1 MMTQY
6 KELKQRYTDFMLL
19 FRLGDFYELFLD
31 DAEKGARILSITLTS
46 RQGAPMAG
54 IPHHAAESYIARLI
68 QAGQKVAICEQM
80 EAPGKGKKL
89 LRRDVVRVV
98 TPGTVT
104 DTAYLVGAANNFLL
118 AVTRGREGTGV
129 ALVDVSTG
137 EFWAGE
143 DAGAQGAV
151 GAEDGVLSAALLRRP
166 SEIVLPDTL
175 RDASDLL
182 ARLDATG
189 TTLSFCDVAA
199 FGGRRA
205 VAELCTHFGVAS
217 LEPFGVGGLTI
228 GLQAA
233 AGALAYLRA
242 TQGDALGHL
251 TRLQRLHTGDAL
263 TLDAT
268 AVETLELVEASDGRA
283 RGSLFGVLNETV
295 TPMGARLLRQWL
307 LRPLLDPD
315 AIAARQDA
323 VETLVNAPAVR
334 DQLRGLMRRVGD
346 VERLTSRAIL
356 GLAHAR
362 DLAGLRS
369 CLEPLEAIRSAC
381 AALAVDDADVRQP
394 SDAGGGPDEGDG
406 LPRSGA
412 EGPHRGMGG
421 ASTAGSPS
429 PSSGPPSA
437 SLLAHARH
445 EIAPLSE
452 VRALLAD
459 ALVDEPP
466 LTLHDGGLIRESW
479 DERLST
485 LVSEARDARAWIA
498 GLEERERART
508 GLSSLRVRFN
518 RVFGYGIEVTHAQAA
533 RVPGEYVRRQ
543 TLAGA
548 ERYVTTE
555 LKEYEAKVLGADERR
570 RRLEYELF
578 DDVRRRVAEHAGA
591 LLATARALARLDV
604 LAALAEV
611 AHARGHARPVVDR
624 GDALVIAEGRHP
636 VLEARAEA
644 PVTANDL
651 ALDAAASIV
660 ILTGPNMAGK
670 SVYLRQTGHIVVMAQ
685 MGAFVP
691 AREARIGVV
700 DRLFTRVGAQ
710 DNLSRG
716 QSTFLVEMVET
727 ATILN
732 NVTPRSLVLLDE
744 VGRGTSTFDGLA
756 IAWAVVERL
765 HEPPSGRALAPSGRA
780 LERPGPASP
789 KVLFATH
796 FHELT
801 QLADRLPRVR
811 NFHVAVR
818 EWNDEIIF
826 LHKVRAG
833 STDRSYGIQVA
844 RLAGLPAPVIAR
856 AKALLSELEA
866 AGHRRADAADAE
878 QLGLFAAAPDP
889 IVAELAHLDLAHLT
903 PIEALNLLVKWQ
915 AERAGGRSPGARES
929 R

>member
-6 KELKQRYTDFMLL
+6 RELKQQYPDFMLL
-19 FRLGDFYELFLD
+19 FRLGDFYELFLE
-31 DAEKGARILSITLTS
+31 DAERGAKILSITLTS

-68 QAGQKVAICEQM
+68 HAGQKVAICEQM

-89 LRRDVVRVV
+89 LRRQVVRVV

-104 DTAYLVGAANNFLL
+104 DTAYLAGGTNNFLL
-118 AVTRGREGTGV
+118 AVVRAREGTGV

-143 DAGAQGAV
+143 DTGTAAGAV
-151 GAEDGVLSAALLRRP
+151 GTDDGVLAAALLRRP
-166 SEIVLPDTL
+166 SEIVLPESL
-175 RDASDLL
+175 RETTDLL
-182 ARLDATG
+182 ARLAATG
-189 TTLSFCDVAA
+189 ATLSFTDGAS

-205 VAELCTHFGVAS
+205 GAELCAQFGVTS
-217 LEPFGVGGLTI
+217 LEPFGVGDLTV

-233 AGALAYLRA
+233 AGALGYLRA

-263 TLDAT
+263 ALDAT
-268 AVETLELVEASDGRA
+268 AVETLELIEASGGGA
-283 RGSLFGVLNETV
+283 RGSLFGVLDETA
-295 TPMGARLLRQWL
+295 TPMGARLLRQWM

-315 AIAARQDA
+315 AIRARQDA
-323 VETLVNAPAVR
+323 IAALFEAPAVR
-334 DQLRGLMRRVGD
+334 DQLRKLLRRVGD
-346 VERLTSRAIL
+346 LERLTSRAIL

-362 DLAGLRS
+362 DLVGLRA
-369 CLEPLEAIRSAC
+369 CLEPLDDVRKAC
-381 AALAVDDADVRQP
+381 ASLTGAALLD
-394 SDAGGGPDEGDG
+394 
-406 LPRSGA
+406 
-412 EGPHRGMGG
+412 
-421 ASTAGSPS
+421 TA
-429 PSSGPPSA
+429 
-437 SLLAHARH
+437 RE
-445 EIAPLSE
+445 EIAPLGE
-452 VRALLAD
+452 VRTLLAD

-466 LTLHDGGLIRESW
+466 LTLHDGGLIREGW
-479 DERLST
+479 DERLGAIVT
-485 LVSEARDARAWIA
+485 EAREARAWIA

-508 GLSSLRVRFN
+508 GIGSLRVRFN

-533 RVPGEYVRRQ
+533 RVPDEYVRRQ

-578 DDVRRRVAEHAGA
+578 DDVRRRVAGHAVT

-604 LAALAEV
+604 FAALAEV
-611 AHARGHARPVVDR
+611 AHVRGHVRPVVDR
-624 GDALVIAEGRHP
+624 GDALLITEGRHP

-651 ALDAAASIV
+651 ALDDAARIV

-670 SVYLRQTGHIVVMAQ
+670 SVYLRQTGHIVLMAQ

-756 IAWAVVERL
+756 IAWAVVEAL
-765 HEPPSGRALAPSGRA
+765 HEQPSGRA

-801 QLADRLPRVR
+801 QLADRLPAVR

-856 AKALLSELEA
+856 AKALLAELEA
-866 AGHRRADAADAE
+866 VGHHRADAADAQ
-878 QLGLFAAAPDP
+878 QLGLFVAAPDP
-889 IVAELAHLDLAHLT
+889 IVTELAHLDLAHLT
-903 PIEALNLLVKWQ
+903 PIEALNLLAKWQ
-915 AERAGGRSPGARES
+915 QRLGSSPERPGA
-929 R
+929 

>member
-1 MMTQY
+1 MMAQY
-6 KELKQRYTDFMLL
+6 RELKRRYPDFLLL
-19 FRLGDFYELFLD
+19 FRLGDFYELFLE
-31 DAEKGARILSITLTS
+31 DAEKGARLLSITLTS

-54 IPHHAAESYIARLI
+54 IPHHAAESYIARLV
-68 QAGQKVAICEQM
+68 QAGQKIAICEQM

-89 LRRDVVRVV
+89 LRREVVRVV

-104 DTAYLVGAANNFLL
+104 DTAYLPGPVNNFLL
-118 AVTRGREGTGV
+118 AITRAREGTGI

-143 DAGAQGAV
+143 DGG
-151 GAEDGVLSAALLRRP
+151 GEDGVLVAALLRRP
-166 SEIVLPDTL
+166 SEVVLPETL

-182 ARLDATG
+182 ARFAAGGMTV
-189 TTLSFCDVAA
+189 SFCDPGA

-205 VAELCTHFGVAS
+205 GAELCAQFGVTS
-217 LEPFGVGGLTI
+217 LEPFGVGGLTV

-251 TRLQRLHTGDAL
+251 TRLARLHTGDAL
-263 TLDAT
+263 ALDAT

-283 RGSLFGVLNETV
+283 RTSLLGVLNETV

-307 LRPLLDPD
+307 LRPLVDPA

-323 VETLVNAPAVR
+323 VEALVGAPAVR
-334 DQLRGLMRRVGD
+334 DAVRALLRRVGD
-346 VERLTSRAIL
+346 LERLTSRAIL

-362 DLAGLRS
+362 DLVALRG
-369 CLEPLEAIRSAC
+369 CLAPLDEVRSAC
-381 AALAVDDADVRQP
+381 AALPAAALLDA
-394 SDAGGGPDEGDG
+394 
-406 LPRSGA
+406 
-412 EGPHRGMGG
+412 
-421 ASTAGSPS
+421 
-429 PSSGPPSA
+429 
-437 SLLAHARH
+437 ARE
-445 EIAPLSE
+445 EIAPLDE
-452 VRALLAD
+452 VRTLLAE

-466 LTLHDGGLIRESW
+466 LTLHDGGLLREAW
-479 DERLST
+479 DERLRA
-485 LVSEARDARAWIA
+485 LVTEAREARAWIA
-498 GLEERERART
+498 GLEGRERART
-508 GLSSLRVRFN
+508 GISSLRVRFN

-533 RVPGEYVRRQ
+533 RVPDDYVRRQ

-555 LKEYEAKVLGADERR
+555 LKEYEARVLGADERR

-578 DDVRRRVAEHAGA
+578 DEVRRRVAGHAVP

-604 LAALAEV
+604 FAALAEV
-611 AHARGHARPVVDR
+611 AHVRGHARPVVDR
-624 GDALVIAEGRHP
+624 GDALAIVDGRHP

-644 PVTANDL
+644 PVTPNDL
-651 ALDAAASIV
+651 AVDAEARIV

-670 SVYLRQTGHIVVMAQ
+670 SVYLRQTGHIVIMAQ

-756 IAWAVVERL
+756 IAWAVVEAL
-765 HEPPSGRALAPSGRA
+765 HGTGS
-780 LERPGPASP
+780 
-789 KVLFATH
+789 KTLFATH

-801 QLADRLPRVR
+801 RLAERLPGVR

-856 AKALLSELEA
+856 AKALLAELEA
-866 AGHRRADAADAE
+866 AGHRRTDAE
-878 QLGLFAAAPDP
+878 DARQLGLFVPAPDP
-889 IVAELAHLDLAHLT
+889 IVTEIAHLDLAHLT
-903 PIEALNLLVKWQ
+903 PIEALNLLAKWQ
-915 AERAGGRSPGARES
+915 QRLS
-929 R
+929 